1 MKRCLERTKSEL
13 RDLGT
18 DLVQWSSVI
27 GGEREG
33 SESEEQ
39 HVN

>member
-1 MKRCLERTKSEL
+1 MKRCLERVKSEL
-13 RDLGT
+13 RDLGA

-27 GGEREG
+27 GKEQEG